1 MALVVGSL
9 VAERM
14 LAVADAVRKR
24 RAATNKLDV
33 RG

>member
-1 MALVVGSL
+1 MALVIGSL

-24 RAATNKLDV
+24 RAATNNLDV